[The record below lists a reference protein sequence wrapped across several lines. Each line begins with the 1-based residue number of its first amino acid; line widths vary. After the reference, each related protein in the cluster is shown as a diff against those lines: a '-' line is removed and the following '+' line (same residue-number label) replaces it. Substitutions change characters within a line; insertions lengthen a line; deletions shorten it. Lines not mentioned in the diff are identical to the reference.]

1 MTSGDTRRSHDP
13 SQVAHLVGE
22 MVRALVDDEDAVDV
36 TAVVGAHSVV
46 LELTVDKSDVGK
58 VIGKKGA
65 HAQALRTIMAAA
77 GGRQKMRYLLEIIE
91 P

>member
-1 MTSGDTRRSHDP
+1 MEIPHDP
-13 SQVAHLVGE
+13 SQVTHLVSE

-36 TAVVGAHSVV
+36 TAVVGTHSVV
-46 LELTVDKSDVGK
+46 LELNVSRHDVGK

-65 HAQALRTIMAAA
+65 HAKALRTIMTAA
-77 GGRQKMRYLLEIIE
+77 GGRQKMRYILEIIE